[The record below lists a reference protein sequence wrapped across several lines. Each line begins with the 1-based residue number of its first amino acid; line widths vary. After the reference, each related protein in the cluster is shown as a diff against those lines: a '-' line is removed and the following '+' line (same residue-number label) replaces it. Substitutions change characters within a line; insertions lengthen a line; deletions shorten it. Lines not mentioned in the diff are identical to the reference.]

1 MERNQSL
8 LQRNSQ
14 KLDELSLIV
23 SKINEKNDPKNQLQ
37 ETQDESGQKKDT
49 TEERKENGKEPN
61 INILIKE
68 KKSKEFSKKGQVST
82 RSYHKLLRINRKMAF
97 V

>member
-1 MERNQSL
+1 MERSQSL

-14 KLDELSLIV
+14 KLD
-23 SKINEKNDPKNQLQ
+23 KKNQLQ
-37 ETQDESGQKKDT
+37 VTQDESGQKKDT

-68 KKSKEFSKKGQVST
+68 KKSKESSKRGQVST